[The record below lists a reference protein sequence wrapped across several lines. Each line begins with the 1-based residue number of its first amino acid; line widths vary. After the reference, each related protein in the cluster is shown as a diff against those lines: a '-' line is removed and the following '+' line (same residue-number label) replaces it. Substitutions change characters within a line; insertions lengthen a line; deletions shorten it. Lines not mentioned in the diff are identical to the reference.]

1 MSKRRRSS
9 ILEAQTT
16 TIMDSPSVVVKFK
29 INYEQTKHL
38 AAGHAVNSDAISAG
52 GHIWRINFYPHG
64 AQETPEEG
72 RDNPSIFLEL
82 LRKSRNTW
90 VKAIFTTSIKNKDG
104 KAFKFE
110 SSWSFPSERYFD
122 ILQLFQFG
130 SHTDMVN
137 NYVEDGHIKFVCTI
151 VVLQSN
157 SVIPVPLSNIG
168 KHMGTLLDSMD
179 GMDVSFVIG
188 GETFH
193 AHRFVLAARSPVFKA
208 ELFGSMVEATT
219 MTPITLHEIAP
230 ATFKLMLQ
238 FMYTDAL
245 PGDEE
250 LGNTPIK
257 TLWDLLAAAD
267 RYALDRLKL
276 LCAQKLWEDVSVD
289 TVASTLAC
297 AKMYNCPE
305 LKDMC
310 IDFFAEANNF
320 KAAVL
325 TDGFAKLVQQFPSI
339 ISELRERIGT

>member
-1 MSKRRRSS
+1 
-9 ILEAQTT
+9 
-16 TIMDSPSVVVKFK
+16 MDSPSVVVKFK

-38 AAGHAVNSDAISAG
+38 AAGHAINSDAISVG
-52 GHIWRINFYPHG
+52 GHMWRINFYPHG
-64 AQETPEEG
+64 VQETPEEG
-72 RDNPSIFLEL
+72 KDNPSIFLEL
-82 LRKSRNTW
+82 LRKSRNTR
-90 VKAIFTTSIKNKDG
+90 VEATFTTSIKNMDG
-104 KAFKFE
+104 EVFEVE

-122 ILQLFQFG
+122 ILQLFHFG

-137 NYVEDGHIKFVCTI
+137 NYVKDGHIKFVCTI
-151 VVLQSN
+151 MVLQSN
-157 SVIPVPLSNIG
+157 SIPVPLSNIG

-179 GMDVSFVIG
+179 GMDVSFVID

-208 ELFGSMVEATT
+208 KLFGSMAEATK
-219 MTPITLHEIAP
+219 MSSITLHEIAP

-267 RYALDRLKL
+267 YYALDRLKL
-276 LCAQKLWEDVSVD
+276 LCAQKLWDNASVD

-297 AKMYNCPE
+297 AEMYNCPE
-305 LKDMC
+305 LKDKC
-310 IDFFAEANNF
+310 IEFFAEANNF
-320 KAAVL
+320 KEAVL
-325 TDGFAKLVQQFPSI
+325 TDGFVKLMQQFPSI
-339 ISELRERIGT
+339 VSELRERIGT

>member
-1 MSKRRRSS
+1 MSKRHCSS

-29 INYEQTKHL
+29 INYKQTKHL

-52 GHIWRINFYPHG
+52 GHMWRINFYPHG
-64 AQETPEEG
+64 VQETPEEG
-72 RDNPSIFLEL
+72 KDNPSIFLEL
-82 LRKSRNTW
+82 LRKSRNTR
-90 VKAIFTTSIKNKDG
+90 VEATFTTSIKNMDG
-104 KAFKFE
+104 EVFEVE

-122 ILQLFQFG
+122 ILQLFHFG

-137 NYVEDGHIKFVCTI
+137 NYVKDGHIKFVCTI
-151 VVLQSN
+151 MVLQSN
-157 SVIPVPLSNIG
+157 SIPVPLSNIG

-179 GMDVSFVIG
+179 GMDVSFVID

-208 ELFGSMVEATT
+208 KLFGSMAEATT
-219 MTPITLHEIAP
+219 MSSITLHEIAP

-267 RYALDRLKL
+267 YYALDRLKL
-276 LCAQKLWEDVSVD
+276 LCAQKLWDNASVD

-297 AKMYNCPE
+297 AEMYNCPE
-305 LKDMC
+305 LKDKC
-310 IDFFAEANNF
+310 IEFFAEANNF
-320 KAAVL
+320 KEAVL
-325 TDGFAKLVQQFPSI
+325 TDGFVKLMQQFPSI
-339 ISELRERIGT
+339 VSELRERIGT